1 MKETFSIIDDHMV
14 EGSIDTLQ
22 SGNFNI
28 VLGEEMVQSLGL
40 QLGDKVTL
48 VLPEASPSPAGVIPR
63 FKRFTLT
70 GIFTISPEVDS
81 LMAFI
86 PMGDGATLLRLPEGA
101 QGVRMRLDDIFTAP
115 MAAEKQRH

>member
-1 MKETFSIIDDHMV
+1 MV

-22 SGNFNI
+22 SGDFSI

-40 QLGDKVTL
+40 QIGDKVTL

-70 GIFTISPEVDS
+70 GI
-81 LMAFI
+81 
-86 PMGDGATLLRLPEGA
+86 LPSA
-101 QGVRMRLDDIFTAP
+101 QR
-115 MAAEKQRH
+115 